1 MQWQAVQAQTDTR
14 GEVVFIA
21 TATAHDA
28 QMRQRIAR
36 HQADR
41 AVRLPLSV
49 TLEEP
54 LELASAIDSVHA
66 AQANDGVPRFV
77 VVDCLTL
84 WLTNWLMPA
93 ADLLPSAVSEAVAS
107 ANAKSAEHGLQQR
120 LPDYLAARE
129 KLLQTLER
137 SPCPVVLVSNEVG
150 LGISPL
156 GADVRDFVDELGMLN
171 QAVARVCSTVVLCA
185 AGVPWTVKS
194 AAGSAPD
201 APLAGAV

>member
-1 MQWQAVQAQTDTR
+1 MMTNTTLILGGQKSGKSSHAEALAMQWQADNARDNVR

-41 AVRLPLSV
+41 AVRLPLSA

-54 LELASAIDSVHA
+54 LELASAIGSVHA
-66 AQANDGVPRFV
+66 AQADDGIPRFIIA
-77 VVDCLTL
+77 DCLTL

-93 ADLLPSAVSEAVAS
+93 SASAVETV
-107 ANAKSAEHGLQQR
+107 QQR
-120 LPDYLAARE
+120 VRHFQPARDS
-129 KLLQTLER
+129 LLHVLQN
-137 SPCPVVLVSNEVG
+137 SACPIVLVSNEVG

-171 QAVARVCSTVVLCA
+171 QAVAQVCRTVILCA
-185 AGVPWTVKS
+185 AGLPLQVKPHS
-194 AAGSAPD
+194 AA
-201 APLAGAV
+201 